1 MIEGASADVIERL
14 FDRLTA
20 RDWTGCGALLSA
32 DAERVGP
39 WGDRMVGRDRY
50 VEMMAGPLKDGH
62 GTTWDVHQIVYS
74 PDGQSAFARVTAN
87 LGQGLG
93 MPYERFD
100 QILAFTMDEEGMV
113 CRVEV
118 FWQTP
123 WLAPPG
129 SNANTSSEGTT

>member
-1 MIEGASADVIERL
+1 MIESASAGVIERL

-20 RDWTGCGALLSA
+20 GDWAGYGALLSP
-32 DAERVGP
+32 DAERIGP

-50 VEMMAGPLKDGH
+50 VEMMAGPLNDGH
-62 GTTWDVHQIVYS
+62 GTTWDIHQIVYAS
-74 PDGQSAFARVTAN
+74 DGQSGFARVTAN
-87 LGQGLG
+87 LGPGLE
-93 MPYERFD
+93 MPFERFD
-100 QILAFTMDEEGMV
+100 QILAFTMDGEGQV

-129 SNANTSSEGTT
+129 TNASSGVHT

>member
-1 MIEGASADVIERL
+1 MTEGASTGVIEQL
-14 FDRLTA
+14 LERLTA
-20 RDWTGCGALLSA
+20 GDWAGYGALLSP

-50 VEMMAGPLKDGH
+50 IEMMAGPLKDGR
-62 GTTWDVHQIVYS
+62 GTTWDVHQIAYA
-74 PDGQSAFARVTAN
+74 PDGQFAFARVTAK
-87 LGQGLG
+87 LGPGLG
-93 MPYERFD
+93 LPYERFD
-100 QILAFTMDEEGMV
+100 QILAFTMDDEGLV

-129 SNANTSSEGTT
+129 ANASSEGNT